1 MKKLLT
7 TALIPLFFSGFV
19 FAAGYP
25 AGADTAGS
33 KDTVT
38 TTDKKDTDAA
48 SDKMA
53 GHDDKMKA
61 KKHGK
66 KKHKKAS
73 SMHDDSGMMK
83 SGK

>member
-1 MKKLLT
+1 MKKLL

-19 FAAGYP
+19 FAAEAP
-25 AGADTAGS
+25 AAADTAGS
-33 KDTVT
+33 KDTSAAS
-38 TTDKKDTDAA
+38 DKKDTTA

-53 GHDDKMKA
+53 GQGDKMKA
-61 KKHGK
+61 KEHGK

>member
-19 FAAGYP
+19 FAAEAP
-25 AGADTAGS
+25 AAADTAGS
-33 KDTVT
+33 KDTS
-38 TTDKKDTDAA
+38 AA

-53 GHDDKMKA
+53 GHGDKMKA